1 MVIAGASY
9 PNYFLQGVIEEDLAI
24 KELSGFNPRTTVM
37 VFSSSFSVVCN
48 DHRPQECSQKLSNL
62 SL

>member
-37 VFSSSFSVVCN
+37 VFSYYFCCCV
-48 DHRPQECSQKLSNL
+48 
-62 SL
+62 